1 MGESKYMI
9 RKMIFSSCVL
19 AIMSSLNLFALE
31 VKANGYDANLEEEE
45 YHDPV
50 GIYYTTPWCQQK
62 DIYYGTSYA
71 DALMFYIMDSSDDD
85 LSMDVAA
92 YSLTDMSEP
101 IIDQMTFYYD
111 ESSKI
116 WMDEE
121 FQNYF
126 YYDEEYNR
134 FIFQKNTGNS
144 RLSIC
149 LEAFSAQSAWQPVN
163 NFYETVPVGDY
174 ESEDGYTLS
183 VYDLFNAYNGEFA
196 LVTVENSE
204 EDMAFYLAEKEAVQE
219 KRGYTK
225 FYIMEDKDTLSTV
238 SIQIN
243 TIDKYGVESIKVL
256 NEETGEAAIYTKKNG
271 IFTEMYNT
279 PEKYEGTYKIQDAS
293 DDSYITLI
301 YNTDYRSYHYKV
313 VVQGETIIEGWDA
326 FVGFGMILSSEM
338 QMNLNEYLDG
348 TEDTI
353 SVFIPRYALTISVL
367 PEQEIR

>member
-9 RKMIFSSCVL
+9 RKMIFTSCVL

-163 NFYETVPVGDY
+163 NFYET
-174 ESEDGYTLS
+174 SS
-183 VYDLFNAYNGEFA
+183 C
-196 LVTVENSE
+196 
-204 EDMAFYLAEKEAVQE
+204 
-219 KRGYTK
+219 RG
-225 FYIMEDKDTLSTV
+225 L
-238 SIQIN
+238 
-243 TIDKYGVESIKVL
+243 
-256 NEETGEAAIYTKKNG
+256 
-271 IFTEMYNT
+271 
-279 PEKYEGTYKIQDAS
+279 
-293 DDSYITLI
+293 
-301 YNTDYRSYHYKV
+301 
-313 VVQGETIIEGWDA
+313 
-326 FVGFGMILSSEM
+326 
-338 QMNLNEYLDG
+338 
-348 TEDTI
+348 
-353 SVFIPRYALTISVL
+353 
-367 PEQEIR
+367 

>member
-1 MGESKYMI
+1 
-9 RKMIFSSCVL
+9 
-19 AIMSSLNLFALE
+19 
-31 VKANGYDANLEEEE
+31 
-45 YHDPV
+45 
-50 GIYYTTPWCQQK
+50 
-62 DIYYGTSYA
+62 
-71 DALMFYIMDSSDDD
+71 
-85 LSMDVAA
+85 
-92 YSLTDMSEP
+92 MSEP

-219 KRGYTK
+219 MRGYTK

-279 PEKYEGTYKIQDAS
+279 PEKYEGTYKIQDLPQRFLY
-293 DDSYITLI
+293 YIV
-301 YNTDYRSYHYKV
+301 YNTDYRSY
-313 VVQGETIIEGWDA
+313 
-326 FVGFGMILSSEM
+326 S
-338 QMNLNEYLDG
+338 
-348 TEDTI
+348 
-353 SVFIPRYALTISVL
+353 FIKWLFRERL
-367 PEQEIR
+367 

>member
-1 MGESKYMI
+1 MI
-9 RKMIFSSCVL
+9 KKIILVSCIL
-19 AIMSSLNLFALE
+19 AVSNPLYLFGLE
-31 VKANGYDANLEEEE
+31 TKAKDYIGNNEEE

-50 GIYYTTPWCQQK
+50 GIYYTTPWCQQT

-71 DALMFYIMDSSDDD
+71 DVLMFYIMDSSDDD
-85 LSMDVAA
+85 LSMDVSA

-121 FQNYF
+121 IQNYF
-126 YYDEEYNR
+126 YYDEDYNR
-134 FIFQKNTGNS
+134 FIFKKNTGNS
-144 RLSIC
+144 RMTIC
-149 LEAFSAQSAWQPVN
+149 LESFSAQSAWQPVN
-163 NFYETVPVGDY
+163 TFYETVPVGDY
-174 ESEDGYTLS
+174 EAEDGSALS

-196 LVTVENSE
+196 LVAVENSE
-204 EDMAFYLAEKEAVQE
+204 EDMAFYLAEKETVQE

-225 FYIMEDKDTLSTV
+225 FYVMEDKDTLSTV

-256 NEETGEAAIYTKKNG
+256 NEATGEAAIYTKKNR

-279 PEKYEGTYKIQDAS
+279 PERYEGTYEIQDAP

-313 VVQGETIIEGWDA
+313 IVQGETAIEGWDA

-348 TEDTI
+348 TEDMI

-367 PEQEIR
+367 PEKEIFGD

>member
-1 MGESKYMI
+1 M
-9 RKMIFSSCVL
+9 
-19 AIMSSLNLFALE
+19 
-31 VKANGYDANLEEEE
+31 
-45 YHDPV
+45 
-50 GIYYTTPWCQQK
+50 
-62 DIYYGTSYA
+62 
-71 DALMFYIMDSSDDD
+71 
-85 LSMDVAA
+85 
-92 YSLTDMSEP
+92 
-101 IIDQMTFYYD
+101 
-111 ESSKI
+111 
-116 WMDEE
+116 
-121 FQNYF
+121 
-126 YYDEEYNR
+126 
-134 FIFQKNTGNS
+134 
-144 RLSIC
+144 
-149 LEAFSAQSAWQPVN
+149 
-163 NFYETVPVGDY
+163 
-174 ESEDGYTLS
+174 
-183 VYDLFNAYNGEFA
+183 YDLFNAYNGEFA

-256 NEETGEAAIYTKKNG
+256 NEETGEAAIYTKKNR